1 MKKALILISF
11 ILAAVASFSFKGVV
25 GKLPTSTVDTFVNKQ
40 TISSSNA
47 LYITKGGFRP
57 DSALILPF
65 QFFAD
70 TTAAN
75 FSKAAGYNG
84 SLVLIGTDVW
94 VRTLNPNKWNKFA
107 LSSGGGYVLIS
118 DTSLMLTPYLRKSD
132 TAFMLST
139 RVKYSDTAYQ
149 MSGYVRKGYPV
160 LYTDSANMLSPYL
173 RKTDTANMLVP
184 YVRNDRTITTN
195 APLFGG
201 GDLSANRTFGI
212 DTGRSNAQAATGG
225 SLNKVRDSLVGLI
238 SGGGF
243 GTVLNVSTTDGVGII
258 SSVANPTSTPNISI
272 RVDTVAISTRAW
284 RQKGDDSLGGLIALK
299 VNISDTSTMLNPYL
313 RKSDTA
319 TMLTPFV
326 QYSDTA
332 AMLAN
337 RLKISDTATMLSNR
351 LKISDTAYMLSNR
364 LKISDTATMLSGY
377 TRVQRFLDT
386 TFTLR
391 TLINTKGTGTVTSVA
406 LSLPA
411 MFSVSGS
418 PITTSGTLTASL
430 ANQTANRVFAGPTTG
445 SPAQPTFRALVE
457 SDLPNSY
464 LPISDTSSM
473 LSGYDLQRVTN
484 LGNLTKNQII
494 AHDIS
499 SFTPSG
505 SKKITLSSDNYGF
518 ALEQP
523 SDTPYMYLR
532 RSDLSTGKIFSIDN
546 SNNTIINQLAKYDY
560 NKSASFDDL
569 TLVNKKYVDSLRLYD
584 TSRYILNQNNYLQAG
599 SKFWV
604 DQLSKIKD
612 TLLVGTAATPY
623 GMLHIGDLSTDGGA
637 VDATVVM
644 GRTIGSERAGNAHG
658 ITDVAN
664 ITRGNSSYNSFDSRA
679 SFTGANNFDHYAGF
693 QTAGQFGSSGTMN
706 DWWNYYSYWSQSSGT
721 ITNAYHF
728 YVGGSGKTGGTLTN
742 NYGLYINNLTHGTN
756 NTGVYVEHASGGS
769 LPLDINYTSTGNVS
783 QIKLRRTT
791 AATSDQNNIDW
802 WAGSL
807 NSASIGAEILASG
820 TDADLVLKSNKSNS
834 LIEGVRLKNDGY
846 LLYANNYSSS
856 YPNNS
861 LPTKRYVDSS
871 FSLKLNISDTA
882 TMLSNYYNKTAS
894 DARFVHL
901 TGGESIS
908 GTKTFSNTLVAG
920 SANGNIRLTG
930 NTTDG
935 FIGVA
940 GSGSVLYLADWTN
953 ANRGATIDLTSGSYT
968 QLGTGSN
975 VFNSTVKATRF
986 IGNSGTDNTI
996 DAVQSGGGSMLSNL
1010 YRMEGKIQATS
1021 TTIDATA
1028 TVWNDNTNGSTV
1040 TYTLPGTSSLAG
1052 GFFGFIK
1059 TGTGNL
1065 TLSGT
1070 ITKKDGTS
1078 AGGTLTLASTDGLQW
1093 FWFNGSTWYQS
1104 N

>member
-40 TISSSNA
+40 TISSNNA

-65 QFFAD
+65 QFFTD

-118 DTSLMLTPYLRKSD
+118 DTALMLTPYLRKSD

-201 GDLSANRTFGI
+201 GDLSVNRTFGI
-212 DTGRSNAQAATGG
+212 DTGRANAQIPSGG
-225 SLNKVRDSLVGLI
+225 DLNKVRDSLVGLI

-243 GTVLNVSTTDGVGII
+243 GTVLNVSTTDGVGIV

-272 RVDTVAISTRAW
+272 RVDTVSISTRAW

-299 VNISDTSTMLNPYL
+299 VNISDTATMLSPYL

-319 TMLTPFV
+319 TMLSPFV

-332 AMLAN
+332 YMLSN
-337 RLKISDTATMLSNR
+337 RLKISDTAYMLSNR

-364 LKISDTATMLSGY
+364 LKISDTATMLSRGWLAN
-377 TRVQRFLDT
+377 RSADSISV
-386 TFTLR
+386 LR
-391 TLINTKGTGTVTSVA
+391 TLINTKGTGTVTSVS

-418 PITTSGTLTASL
+418 PVTTSGTLTASL
-430 ANQTANRVFAGPTTG
+430 ANQTANMVFSGPTTG
-445 SPAQPTFRALVE
+445 SPAQPTFRALVAA
-457 SDLPNSY
+457 DLPDSY

-473 LSGYDLQRVTN
+473 LSGYLP
-484 LGNLTKNQII
+484 LT
-494 AHDIS
+494 A
-499 SFTPSG
+499 G
-505 SKKITLSSDNYGF
+505 V
-518 ALEQP
+518 
-523 SDTPYMYLR
+523 
-532 RSDLSTGKIFSIDN
+532 GKP
-546 SNNTIINQLAKYDY
+546 
-560 NKSASFDDL
+560 L
-569 TLVNKKYVDSLRLYD
+569 T
-584 TSRYILNQNNYLQAG
+584 
-599 SKFWV
+599 
-604 DQLSKIKD
+604 
-612 TLLVGTAATPY
+612 
-623 GMLHIGDLSTDGGA
+623 GDLYGTGANFSGGTILSGRVGA
-637 VDATVVM
+637 SGMRSDATVVIRDSTFPFM
-644 GRTIGSERAGNAHG
+644 VFELTKNGLANPDEGGIAAYGRDLSSNLYKIASIAMRVVDNTGGNAYGGIRLNSGTYQGGIAQDRPVLNTWGNGNFGSASMFYSG
-658 ITDVAN
+658 ITPEADSTLKIYGALVVAGTTTSNKIIKLGGTSSEFLKADGSVDANTYLTTSSAASTYAPLTGAGASGTWGIN
-664 ITRGNSSYNSFDSRA
+664 ITGTAASETLGTVTARGNYVAPNTTGLQMDFGSIGIQSYSLNDAWIGDNVYYNGGFKYSR
-679 SFTGANNFDHYAGF
+679 TG
-693 QTAGQFGSSGTMN
+693 TAGRIYFQGGGITLATAPSGTAGTTAFFTDAISIN
-706 DWWNYYSYWSQSSGT
+706 NASGNVS
-721 ITNAYHF
+721 IG
-728 YVGGSGKTGGTLTN
+728 GGSG
-742 NYGLYINNLTHGTN
+742 NL
-756 NTGVYVEHASGGS
+756 
-769 LPLDINYTSTGNVS
+769 
-783 QIKLRRTT
+783 
-791 AATSDQNNIDW
+791 
-802 WAGSL
+802 
-807 NSASIGAEILASG
+807 
-820 TDADLVLKSNKSNS
+820 
-834 LIEGVRLKNDGY
+834 
-846 LLYANNYSSS
+846 
-856 YPNNS
+856 
-861 LPTKRYVDSS
+861 
-871 FSLKLNISDTA
+871 
-882 TMLSNYYNKTAS
+882 
-894 DARFVHL
+894 
-901 TGGESIS
+901 
-908 GTKTFSNTLVAG
+908 
-920 SANGNIRLTG
+920 SAN
-930 NTTDG
+930 
-935 FIGVA
+935 A
-940 GSGSVLYLADWTN
+940 GTFG
-953 ANRGATIDLTSGSYT
+953 
-968 QLGTGSN
+968 
-975 VFNSTVKATRF
+975 STVKGLRF

-996 DAVQSGGGSMLSNL
+996 DAVQSGGGSILSNL

-1040 TYTLPGTSSLAG
+1040 TYTLPGTSSLSG

-1070 ITKKDGTS
+1070 IVKKDGTS

-1093 FWFNGSTWYQS
+1093 FWFNGTTWYQS